1 MKTSLRLGLG
11 LLIVSSFFAFA
22 GCGDDDSN
30 PGTGGTRAAGGQS
43 SGGAA
48 DGASKCEEIAHLCH
62 PVDDGDGPLHA
73 CHEQSEVGNASKCDE
88 IYVAC
93 IAECQAAH
101 DAAAQGGGG
110 AGGGGETGGSGAGG
124 ANSGG
129 ISSPG
134 GAGAA
139 AVNGGAGGA
148 G

>member
-1 MKTSLRLGLG
+1 MKSALRLGLG
-11 LLIVSSFFAFA
+11 LLIGSSFFAFA
-22 GCGDDDSN
+22 GCGGDDSN
-30 PGTGGTRAAGGQS
+30 PGTGGTQAEGGQA

-48 DGASKCEEIAHLCH
+48 DGASKCEDIALLCH

-73 CHEQSEVGNASKCDE
+73 CHEQSEVGNAAKCEE

-93 IAECQAAH
+93 MAECQAAH
-101 DAAAQGGGG
+101 DALAQAGGG
-110 AGGGGETGGSGAGG
+110 AGGGGTGG

-129 ISSPG
+129 ISSLG

-139 AVNGGAGGA
+139 AVSGGAGGA

>member
-1 MKTSLRLGLG
+1 MKSSLRLGMG
-11 LLIVSSFFAFA
+11 LLVVGSVFAFA
-22 GCGDDDSN
+22 ACGDDDDSH
-30 PGTGGTRAAGGQS
+30 PGAGGTPAEGGQP

-73 CHEQSEVGNASKCDE
+73 CHEQSEVGNAAKCDE
-88 IYVAC
+88 IYGAC

-110 AGGGGETGGSGAGG
+110 GAAGVSSGGMSSLGG
-124 ANSGG
+124 AE
-129 ISSPG
+129 
-134 GAGAA
+134 AA
-139 AVNGGAGGA
+139 ATSGGAGGA

>member
-1 MKTSLRLGLG
+1 MKSSLRLGLG
-11 LLIVSSFFAFA
+11 LLIVSSIFAFA
-22 GCGDDDSN
+22 GCGDDDST
-30 PGTGGTRAAGGQS
+30 PGTGGTSTQGGQS

-73 CHEQSEVGNASKCDE
+73 CHEQSEVGNAAKCEE

-93 IAECQAAH
+93 MAECQAAH
-101 DAAAQGGGG
+101 DAAAQGG
-110 AGGGGETGGSGAGG
+110 SGAGG
-124 ANSGG
+124 DGAGGTNSGG
-129 ISSPG
+129 ISSLG

-139 AVNGGAGGA
+139 ATSGGAGGA